1 MKAVASD
8 RSARQVDLENFDYA
22 GLRVKPNSVW
32 VVQLAL
38 MGYQDANNRFT
49 DNDVP
54 GSQPT
59 FQIFVCTLKLLR
71 AFSHSLIADD
81 CFDAPD
87 DEKATYRATEGS
99 GQPGLPSSDFVLQW
113 A

>member
-49 DNDVP
+49 DNDVGTKRCAP
-54 GSQPT
+54 SALGSVWLLFT
-59 FQIFVCTLKLLR
+59 NCIIFLAYL
-71 AFSHSLIADD
+71 
-81 CFDAPD
+81 
-87 DEKATYRATEGS
+87 G
-99 GQPGLPSSDFVLQW
+99 
-113 A
+113 